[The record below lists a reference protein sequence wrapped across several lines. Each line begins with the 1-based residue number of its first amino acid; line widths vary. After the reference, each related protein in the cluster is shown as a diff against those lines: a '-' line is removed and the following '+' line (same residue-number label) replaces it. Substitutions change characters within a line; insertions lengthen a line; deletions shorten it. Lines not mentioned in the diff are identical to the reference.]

1 MPALARRLSRA
12 RVAATY
18 QMMARV
24 RALRDEGAPV
34 ISLAIGEPDFASP
47 PHAIEAAYAAARAG
61 DTKYP
66 PVDGAKALKDAVRRK
81 FARENGLDFEADEVI
96 VANGGKQAIFDAL
109 MATLDEGD
117 EAIIPAP
124 YWGAYPLAV
133 EALGGTPVFVACPQA
148 QGFKPRPAD
157 IEAAITPRTKWLLL
171 NLPNNPS
178 GAACTRAELAAIA
191 DLMRRH
197 PEIWIMDDAMYEHLL
212 YDRIDYCSFAAAAP
226 DLRDRVLTVAGV
238 SKTYAMT
245 GWRIGFACGPARLIR
260 GMANIQ
266 GHATAGVST
275 IGQAAAT
282 AALDGPQDALPSQI
296 ASYKRRR
303 DLVADGLNACPGIV
317 CHRPEGAFYVFPS
330 VAGCLGRVTGG
341 GRRLGTDEDF
351 ALALLE
357 EEHVAVV
364 HGAAFGMSPHVRISY
379 ATDQASLA
387 EACGRIG
394 RFCARLR

>member
-1 MPALARRLSRA
+1 MPALARRLEGA

-24 RALRDEGAPV
+24 RQLREQGTPV

-47 PHAIEAAYAAARAG
+47 ARAVEASYAAAKRG
-61 DTKYP
+61 ETKYP
-66 PVDGAKALKDAVRRK
+66 PVDGTKALKEAVRRK
-81 FARENGLDFEADEVI
+81 FARENVLDFALNELV
-96 VANGGKQAIFDAL
+96 VTNGGKQAIFNAL

-133 EALGGTPVFVACPQA
+133 EVLGAKPVFVPCA
-148 QGFKPRPAD
+148 QKNGFKPHPED

-178 GAACTRAELAAIA
+178 GAACTRAELAAIGEV
-191 DLMRRH
+191 MRRH
-197 PEIWIMDDAMYEHLL
+197 PQVWIMDDAMYEHLI
-212 YDRIDYCSFAAAAP
+212 YDRIDYCCFAVAVP
-226 DLRDRVLTVAGV
+226 DLKDRVLTVAGV

-245 GWRIGFACGPARLIR
+245 GWRIGFAGGPSSLIR
-260 GMANIQ
+260 AMVNIQ

-275 IGQAAAT
+275 IGQAAAV
-282 AALDGPQDALPSQI
+282 AALDGPQDDVPVQM

-303 DLVADGLNACPGIV
+303 DLVVERLDAVEGLRCL
-317 CHRPEGAFYVFPS
+317 RPEGAFYVFPS
-330 VAGCLGRVTGG
+330 IAGCIGRMTAR
-341 GRRLGTDEDF
+341 GRLIRNDEDF

-364 HGAAFGMSPHVRISY
+364 QGSAFGISPHVRISY
-379 ATDQASLA
+379 ATDEASLV
-387 EACGRIG
+387 EACSRIA
-394 RFCARLR
+394 RFCAELR

>member
-1 MPALARRLSRA
+1 
-12 RVAATY
+12 
-18 QMMARV
+18 
-24 RALRDEGAPV
+24 
-34 ISLAIGEPDFASP
+34 
-47 PHAIEAAYAAARAG
+47 
-61 DTKYP
+61 
-66 PVDGAKALKDAVRRK
+66 
-81 FARENGLDFEADEVI
+81 
-96 VANGGKQAIFDAL
+96 
-109 MATLDEGD
+109 
-117 EAIIPAP
+117 
-124 YWGAYPLAV
+124 
-133 EALGGTPVFVACPQA
+133 
-148 QGFKPRPAD
+148 
-157 IEAAITPRTKWLLL
+157 
-171 NLPNNPS
+171 
-178 GAACTRAELAAIA
+178 
-191 DLMRRH
+191 MRRH